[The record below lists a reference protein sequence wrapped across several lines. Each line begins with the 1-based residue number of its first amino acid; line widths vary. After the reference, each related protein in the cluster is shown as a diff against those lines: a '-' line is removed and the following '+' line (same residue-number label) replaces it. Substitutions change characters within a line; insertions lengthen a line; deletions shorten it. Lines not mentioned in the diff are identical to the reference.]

1 MIVYLG
7 LIRVRQFDLVP
18 FIVIGGTRRHG
29 GHGCPGHND
38 SQTTWV
44 GQLAR
49 DGWCQ
54 QEEEEMGEGMRS
66 VDLWSSSWL
75 AF

>member
-18 FIVIGGTRRHG
+18 FVVISGTGGHG
-29 GHGCPGHND
+29 GHGCSGRND

-44 GQLAR
+44 GRLAR
-49 DGWCQ
+49 DGWRQ
-54 QEEEEMGEGMRS
+54 QEEEEMGKGMRS